1 MPGIVVGIDQSGH
14 AHAALDW
21 AMREAADRQSALAVI
36 TVIPA
41 MASPFT
47 KHPLSVPD
55 ADNAVRQA
63 REAAEEAVA
72 KSASQLG
79 ESQPS
84 AVTVLAFTG
93 FPAQALIDASR
104 DADLVVVGARGQ
116 GGFAA
121 LLLGSVS
128 IQVAHHAFCPIVIV
142 PSGRQ
147 VPGA

>member
-1 MPGIVVGIDQSGH
+1 MPGIVVGVDQSAQ
-14 AHAALDW
+14 AHAALEW
-21 AMREAADRQSALAVI
+21 AMREAAARQTALAVI
-36 TVIPA
+36 TVVPA

-47 KHPLSVPD
+47 GNPLSVPD

-63 REAAEEAVA
+63 RHDAEDAVA

-93 FPAQALIDASR
+93 FPAQVLIDASR

-128 IQVAHHAFCPIVIV
+128 NQVAHHAACPVVIV
-142 PSGRQ
+142 PSGR
-147 VPGA
+147 